1 MGKVN
6 ETQMALAINAVNN
19 DGMDVQSAARAYGVK
34 KSTLGDWINGAAGNK
49 PGPWTKL
56 SDFTERLLVTTF
68 QTCSDIGMSL
78 NITFNKNCQQDC
90 HLQQPL
96 DVGVFRAVKSI
107 WRVVLDKH
115 FLANKFRDLTKEMF
129 PSLLKLVVE
138 SGFKPKNAIS
148 GFRASGLLLT

>member
-19 DGMDVQSAARAYGVK
+19 DGMDVRSAARAYGVK
-34 KSTLGDWINGAAGNK
+34 KSTLNDRIHGTSNK
-49 PGPWTKL
+49 SGPRTKL
-56 SDFTERLLVTTF
+56 SDFTQRLSVTTF
-68 QTCSDIGMSL
+68 HTCRDIGISL

-90 HLQQPL
+90 HIQQPL

-129 PSLLKLVVE
+129 PSPLKLVVE
-138 SGFKPKNAIS
+138 SGFKPEHAIS